1 MPNHRPAPPAELNWT
16 VAAATGGW
24 KGLKAGADSGILQAA
39 GASFEAQG
47 SGMGWALA
55 GQGGAQRA
63 GWPPRRHRDQESGRA
78 QNPIWGTAFWS
89 LRALI
94 VFEV

>member
-1 MPNHRPAPPAELNWT
+1 
-16 VAAATGGW
+16 
-24 KGLKAGADSGILQAA
+24 
-39 GASFEAQG
+39 
-47 SGMGWALA
+47 MGWALA